1 MADKV
6 ATDFLSKVRAK
17 GKQAMSWFR
26 DIVKQTQRA
35 AFPAST
41 GRRELTTGDRNTGVT
56 R

>member
-6 ATDFLSKVRAK
+6 ATDFLSKVKAK

-41 GRRELTTGDRNTGVT
+41 GRRELTGDRNTGAT
-56 R
+56 G